1 MRIVLDTNILLVAIS
16 SKSPYYPIFESF
28 LNEEYTL
35 CVTTEILLEYEEILK
50 EHRRAEVVT
59 GVLDIIENAPNTLF
73 ITRYFEW
80 ELIKADLDDNK
91 FVDCAIACNAKLIV
105 TEDKHFNILKLIP
118 FPKVYTQKLEPFIT
132 ETLEKKI
139 NWKE

>member
-16 SKSPYYPIFESF
+16 PKSPYYPIFESF

-50 EHRRAEVVT
+50 QHRRIEVVT
-59 GVLDIIENAPNTLF
+59 GVLNIIENAPNTLF
-73 ITRYFEW
+73 INRYYEW
-80 ELIKADLDDNK
+80 QLIKADPDDNK
-91 FVDCAIACNAKLIV
+91 FVDCAIASNAKLIV
-105 TEDKHFNILKLIP
+105 TEDKHFNILKQIP

-132 ETLEKKI
+132 ETLEKEI

>member
-16 SKSPYYPIFESF
+16 PKSPYYPIFESF

-35 CVTTEILLEYEEILK
+35 CMTTEIFLEYEEILK
-50 EHRRAEVVT
+50 RHRRIEVAT
-59 GVLDIIENAPNTLF
+59 GVLDIIENAPNTLL

-80 ELIKADLDDNK
+80 ELIKIDPDDNK
-91 FVDCAIACNAKLIV
+91 FVDCAIASNAKLIV
-105 TEDKHFNILKLIP
+105 TEDKHFNVLRHIP

-132 ETLEKKI
+132 ETLGKEIILEK
-139 NWKE
+139 